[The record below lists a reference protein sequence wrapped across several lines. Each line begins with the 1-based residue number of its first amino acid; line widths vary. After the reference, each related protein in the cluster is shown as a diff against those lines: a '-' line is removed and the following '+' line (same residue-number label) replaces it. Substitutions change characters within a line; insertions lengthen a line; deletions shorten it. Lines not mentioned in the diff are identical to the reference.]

1 MHAPYP
7 VFVPG
12 PGREQQNAYTME
24 NVIPKSFLFAGFME
38 IPYMVI
44 HPWKLQYHL
53 GKEVET
59 ERNFE
64 YFRSL
69 IDMAREN
76 DVVICLEN
84 LYEGQA
90 GRIVEGVCAD
100 PHDAAALIDRLND
113 AAGEERFGFCLDTG
127 HMNLVGRDSYEMV
140 TTLGHRLKILHIHD
154 NDGIG
159 DLHQMPFTFRTKG
172 VADLG
177 VDWDGFICGLRDIG
191 FDGTL
196 SFETFPCMNSFPTPM
211 KEQAL
216 KTIAE
221 IGAYIRGKVEG

>member
-1 MHAPYP
+1 
-7 VFVPG
+7 
-12 PGREQQNAYTME
+12 
-24 NVIPKSFLFAGFME
+24 
-38 IPYMVI
+38 MVI

-53 GKEVET
+53 GKEVEI

-69 IDMAREN
+69 IGMAREN

-100 PHDAAALIDRLND
+100 PHEAAALIDRLND
-113 AAGEERFGFCLDTG
+113 EAGEERFGFCLDTG
-127 HMNLVGRDSYEMV
+127 HMNLVGRDAYEMV

-159 DLHQMPFTFRTKG
+159 DLHQMPFTFRSEG
-172 VADLG
+172 VADIG
-177 VDWDGFICGLRDIG
+177 VDWDEFIRGLRNIQ
-191 FDGTL
+191 FEGTL
-196 SFETFPCMNSFPTPM
+196 SFETFPCMNSFPELM
-211 KEQAL
+211 KDQAL

-221 IGAYIRGKVEG
+221 IGDYLRNEINGIAMIKGV